1 METYSGSEPRKFIS
15 FRLDKEN
22 NGQPQQTPTEIE
34 TTTVAEQL
42 DANTAPQAGIPD
54 QENQAQEPMVQ
65 ETSQPQ
71 GSPTV
76 SLSR

>member
-1 METYSGSEPRKFIS
+1 MDTYSGSEPRNFNS

-42 DANTAPQAGIPD
+42 DANTAPQSDTPD
-54 QENQAQEPMVQ
+54 QENQAQAPMDQ

-71 GSPTV
+71 ASPTV
-76 SLSR
+76 